1 MGKFLVEPFTGPDRE
16 PAWRRRARS
25 PLLPILV
32 ILAVIVTWYS
42 PIDTKFGS
50 KTVDHP
56 LDRQSEIVPSTAKH
70 PFYNPTP
77 TQEEE
82 QNAFYTPDTM
92 DAQRPKTVA
101 VIVETSASRMASL
114 VPALVHT
121 SAALGPQ
128 WPIVLVTRKENW
140 NAKFRP
146 ALRRLLEAKQV
157 QVTFIPDSMSVAT
170 TSFVFPYTANSWL
183 WKHFRDVDQVLLL
196 QRDSKVCSTSTPNL
210 DKFLDWDM
218 VSVSRN
224 PALGQRSDDG
234 VSLRNPKMMA
244 SIARDLEGISG
255 MGEFLFDERWL
266 LSEAKKRGA
275 RLPDEGVAME
285 FALEVASC
293 E

>member
-1 MGKFLVEPFTGPDRE
+1 KFDG
-16 PAWRRRARS
+16 
-25 PLLPILV
+25 
-32 ILAVIVTWYS
+32 
-42 PIDTKFGS
+42 

-56 LDRQSEIVPSTAKH
+56 LDRQSDIVSSTAKQ

-77 TQEEE
+77 TQQKEY
-82 QNAFYTPDTM
+82 NAFYAPNTTDV
-92 DAQRPKTVA
+92 QRPKTVA

-114 VPALVHT
+114 VLALVHFT
-121 SAALGPQ
+121 AALGPQ

-157 QVTFIPDSMSVAT
+157 QVAFIPDSMSVAT
-170 TSFVFPYTANSWL
+170 TSFIFPYTANSWL

-196 QRDSKVCSTSTPNL
+196 QRDSKVCSTSIPNL
-210 DKFLDWDM
+210 DKFLHWDM

-224 PALGQRSDDG
+224 TALGQGSDDG

-255 MGEFLFDERWL
+255 MSEFLFDERWL
-266 LSEAKKRGA
+266 LSVAKKRGA
-275 RLPDEGVAME
+275 RLPDEGVSME
-285 FALEVASC
+285 FALEVASY
-293 E
+293 EKLLDF